1 VSNFVAKWRFV
12 AQRRWFTYLGM
23 AVVFAI
29 ACVLLSRWQF
39 GRNEETVAANTVV
52 TRNYDAKAVAPSA
65 ILPSKTAWPARDEWR
80 PVVLVGHYL
89 PAKQLLVR
97 DRVLGNNPGFEVLTP
112 FQETNGDV
120 FIVDR
125 GWVSIGT
132 KQTAPDYVPPAPTG
146 LAHVTARIQQ
156 SETVLPGRVAPA
168 GQISEINLPVVASM
182 TGLSNVYTGAY
193 GLLRSET
200 PAPPSRPIAAAKPT
214 LDPGP
219 FLSYAFQW
227 ILFALAGFGGLAWA
241 LRQEYLARNADDPVE
256 RERALE
262 RERKAR
268 KRAPTD
274 ADIEDAIVA
283 SALAGSAGGVS
294 AGSGSGDGSGS
305 GSGRGAQGAPVVPRK
320 EKDRLVDAP

>member
-1 VSNFVAKWRFV
+1 MRAAIAKWRFA

-23 AVVFAI
+23 AVIFAV

-39 GRNEETVAANTVV
+39 GRNEETVAANTLV
-52 TRNYDAKAVAPSA
+52 TRNYNAVAVAPSVL
-65 ILPSKTAWPARDEWR
+65 LPTRSSYVAKYEWR
-80 PVVLVGHYL
+80 TVTLSGEYL

-112 FQETNGDV
+112 FRESNGDT

-125 GWVSIGT
+125 GWVPIGS
-132 KQTAPDYVPPAPTG
+132 KQTAPDFVPPPPSGPAR
-146 LAHVTARIQQ
+146 VTARIQQ

-168 GQISEINLPVVASM
+168 GQVSEINLPTVARM
-182 TGLSNVYTGAY
+182 MQLSNAYTGAY
-193 GLLRSET
+193 GLLASES
-200 PAPPSRPIAAAKPT
+200 PKPPSRPIAAAKPT

-227 ILFALAGFGGLAWA
+227 ILFALAGFTGLGWA

-256 RERALE
+256 MDRATERA
-262 RERKAR
+262 RRAR

-274 ADIEDAIVA
+274 AEIEDAQIA
-283 SALAGSAGGVS
+283 E
-294 AGSGSGDGSGS
+294 
-305 GSGRGAQGAPVVPRK
+305 AQR
-320 EKDRLVDAP
+320 

>member
-1 VSNFVAKWRFV
+1 MKDFVAKWRFA

-29 ACVLLSRWQF
+29 ACVLLSQWQF
-39 GRNEETVAANTVV
+39 GRNQQTVTANNLV
-52 TRNYDAKAVAPSA
+52 TRNYDAAAVAPSVL
-65 ILPSKTAWPARDEWR
+65 LPSKGSYVAGYEWR
-80 PVVLVGHYL
+80 TVSLTGEYL
-89 PAKQLLVR
+89 TSKQLLVR
-97 DRVLGNNPGFEVLTP
+97 DRVLGDNPGFEVLVP
-112 FQETNGDV
+112 FKETNGDI

-146 LAHVTARIQQ
+146 RVHVTARIQQ

-168 GQISEINLPVVASM
+168 GQISEINLPTVARM
-182 TGLSNVYTGAY
+182 TGLHDVYTGAY
-193 GLLRSET
+193 GLLASES
-200 PAPPSRPIAAAKPT
+200 PKPPERPIAAAKPV

-227 ILFALAGFGGLAWA
+227 ILFALAGFAGLIWA

-256 RERALE
+256 RERAEE

-268 KRAPTD
+268 TRAPTD
-274 ADIEDAIVA
+274 AEIEDAQIREA
-283 SALAGSAGGVS
+283 QKIAGG
-294 AGSGSGDGSGS
+294 
-305 GSGRGAQGAPVVPRK
+305 RK
-320 EKDRLVDAP
+320 ENLVDAS